1 MSQPTEAKPTEDK
14 PTEDKPTKD
23 KPTKDKTTEDKTTP
37 EMHSHIWG
45 HSEEKWG
52 TKFGTVVR
60 IEHCEGCDKV
70 KVFDILEEKDLGI
83 NELSK

>member
-1 MSQPTEAKPTEDK
+1 
-14 PTEDKPTKD
+14 
-23 KPTKDKTTEDKTTP
+23 
-37 EMHSHIWG
+37 MHSHIWG

-83 NELSK
+83 NELSE

>member
-1 MSQPTEAKPTEDK
+1 
-14 PTEDKPTKD
+14 
-23 KPTKDKTTEDKTTP
+23 
-37 EMHSHIWG
+37 MHSHIWG

-70 KVFDILEEKDLGI
+70 KVFDILEDKDLGI

>member
-14 PTEDKPTKD
+14 PTEDKPTED
-23 KPTKDKTTEDKTTP
+23 KPTEDKPTEDKPTET
-37 EMHSHIWG
+37 HSHIWG

-83 NELSK
+83 NELSE